1 MENEWDSRARGKR
14 EEHVWQ
20 EIFLNCMYPYTW
32 VSAMQTALMKSSPL
46 MEGIITTVRLFH
58 PTCLP
63 RVLEECRQS
72 SKALVIVEVNDSA
85 HGRVKRVPL
94 GFLSPL
100 SRASS
105 MLPVPS
111 WLCTRRIP
119 LFPSVHGQANWLCW
133 MSIWT
138 SDPLILIF
146 SHKKQDQ
153 N

>member
-32 VSAMQTALMKSSPL
+32 VSAMQTSLMKSSPL
-46 MEGIITTVRLFH
+46 MEGIFTTVRLVH
-58 PTCLP
+58 LACLP
-63 RVLEECRQS
+63 WVLEECRAAKRS
-72 SKALVIVEVNDSA
+72 WLLRLMIALMAGS
-85 HGRVKRVPL
+85 KRVPL

-105 MLPVPS
+105 RPPVPS
-111 WLCTRRIP
+111 WLRTRRIP

-138 SDPLILIF
+138 SDPLVFFFFLP
-146 SHKKQDQ
+146 KKQDQ